1 MAMTN
6 EQIIFSAQI
15 ELLNAGKI
23 SADENGVPEE
33 IHTFQRWKA
42 EGFHVRKGSKAVAEL
57 HIWKLAAKKK
67 SDNATDDADDNDEP
81 KFFLKKAFFFSASQ
95 VVRGRC

>member
-1 MAMTN
+1 MAITN
-6 EQIIFSAQI
+6 EQIIFNAQI

-42 EGFHVRKGSKAVAEL
+42 EGFRVRKGAKALVEL
-57 HIWKLAAKKK
+57 QIWKVAAAKKK
-67 SDNATDDADDNDEP
+67 SDNDDAKDDTDEP

-95 VVRGRC
+95 VVKGR